1 MMEISEQTDPYSTE
15 DELEFDAYAWT
26 RKDEI
31 KETMHTLISHHPPS
45 LYSHCMRVS
54 IFGRSLYFC
63 SRCTGIYGGMGIG
76 VIAIFLLGIN
86 LSPPWLWFMIALI
99 LGFSTVTDWMTQRI
113 SPRKTRN
120 SVRFV
125 TGAMSGLGLAIVFL
139 LADLLFMLITLGIM
153 VASVGIVGILENRLI
168 RASQVESSRAI
179 IDEEDDDDIS
189 ELPV

>member
-1 MMEISEQTDPYSTE
+1 MDEQADPYSTE
-15 DELEFDAYAWT
+15 DELELDAYSWT
-26 RKDEI
+26 RRDEI
-31 KETMHTLISHHPPS
+31 KETLHTLIAHHPPS

-54 IFGRSLYFC
+54 IFGRSIYFC

-99 LGFSTVTDWMTQRI
+99 LGFSTVTDWMTQRT

-120 SVRFV
+120 SIRFV

-139 LADLLFMLITLGIM
+139 LADLLYMLITLGIM
-153 VASVGIVGILENRLI
+153 VASVGIVGILENRLS
-168 RASQVESSRAI
+168 RASQLESSETI
-179 IDEEDDDDIS
+179 LEEADDIS
-189 ELPV
+189 EEPI